1 MATIRD
7 VARRAGVAI
16 STVSFALNGTGP
28 VSEET
33 RRKVVE
39 AAEAAGYVPNSLAQG
54 LKRGHSKVVGLVLGD
69 MSNPFF
75 GTLLGHIDEAMNSTD
90 HMLIVAQ
97 TALDVARETGALN
110 QLRRHR
116 VAGVLMA
123 PLNSNPEFAAFL
135 RAFDIPTVL
144 IDQDVE
150 GARLDFVQSDNVL
163 ATVMLTEYL
172 IRLGHRR
179 IGYVG
184 GRLELSAGRLRLE
197 GYRKAMATAGLEL
210 DPNLEVV
217 ADFLSNKAYEQV
229 ARLLSQPNRPTAIV
243 AASNMMALGA
253 LKAIKD
259 LGFDCP
265 RDVSLTGVD
274 DVPWGDVITPRITTV
289 AQPVEELAT
298 TACRWL
304 IERIDARGARTIQP
318 RRHVAIP
325 RLIVGTSC
333 APPSAS

>member
-7 VARRAGVAI
+7 VARRAEVAI

-28 VSEET
+28 VSPET
-33 RRKVVE
+33 RKKVME
-39 AAEAAGYVPNSLAQG
+39 AVDAVGYVPNSLAQG

-75 GTLLGHIDEAMNSTD
+75 GTLLGHIDEAMASTD
-90 HMLIVAQ
+90 HMVIVAQ
-97 TALDVARETGALN
+97 TARDVTREIATLN

-123 PLNSNPEFAAFL
+123 PLNSNPDYASFL
-135 RAFDIPTVL
+135 RKFDIPTVL
-144 IDQDVE
+144 IDQNVE
-150 GARLDFVQSDNVL
+150 GARLDFVESDNAL

-184 GRLELSAGRLRLE
+184 GRLEFSAGRLRLE
-197 GYRKAMATAGLEL
+197 GYRNAIATAGIEHDPALETI
-210 DPNLEVV
+210 
-217 ADFLSNKAYEQV
+217 ADFVSDKAYEQV

-265 RDVSLTGVD
+265 RDISLTGVD

-289 AQPVEELAT
+289 AQPIAELAS
-298 TACRWL
+298 TACSWL
-304 IERIDARGARTIQP
+304 LERIDARGGKTIPP

-325 RLIVGTSC
+325 KLIVGTSC
-333 APPSAS
+333 APPKTN